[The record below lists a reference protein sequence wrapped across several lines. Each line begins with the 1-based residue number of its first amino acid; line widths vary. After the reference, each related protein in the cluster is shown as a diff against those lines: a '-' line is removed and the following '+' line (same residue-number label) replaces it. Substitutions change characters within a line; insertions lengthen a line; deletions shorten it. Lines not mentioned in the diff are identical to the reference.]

1 MAYSPSAQRMLL
13 MKFRRPEFC
22 ADINCKLYGVYEMTK
37 KACKNKEVATAVE
50 LVMENNQPMVSSLVV
65 AELFEKRHDNVLQ
78 SINDLEIPDHFN
90 ALNFQG
96 VKYTDAK
103 GEKRPSFNMTR
114 DGFSLLA
121 MGFTGKKAMEWKI
134 KFLEAF
140 NVMEAKLTVPPVE
153 GKIQYKKATPE
164 AVKSFEGMVRYWC
177 YLEGFSWEQ
186 GKRQI
191 EGAIRVSDIYEI
203 DVQALESAWMYL
215 NISMS
220 VVPPK
225 LRGVD
230 VCSVE
235 ELAPVYGLF
244 DYWAHCGQRTREEL
258 LADTCGKMCI
268 ESLEDLPK
276 FYLPHAV
283 SLVWQGINSES
294 GRANA
299 LKEESH

>member
-1 MAYSPSAQRMLL
+1 MS
-13 MKFRRPEFC
+13 
-22 ADINCKLYGVYEMTK
+22 K
-37 KACKNKEVATAVE
+37 KDCKNNEVSTVIE
-50 LVMENNQPMVSSLVV
+50 LVMEKNQPMASSLLV
-65 AELFEKRHDNVLQ
+65 AELFEKQHKNVLQ
-78 SINDLEIPDHFN
+78 SINELEIPDDFRQ
-90 ALNFQG
+90 LNFQPSSY
-96 VKYTDAK
+96 VNKQNK
-103 GEKRPSFNMTR
+103 EQPSFNMTR

-140 NVMEAKLTVPPVE
+140 NVMEAKLTIPPVE

-164 AVKSFEGMVRYWC
+164 AVKSFEGMARYWC

-230 VCSVE
+230 VCSAE
-235 ELAPVYGLF
+235 ELAPVKGLL
-244 DYWAHCGQRTREEL
+244 DYWAYCGQFSRDEL
-258 LADTCGKMCI
+258 LADTCGKMCV

-276 FYLPHAV
+276 SYLPHAI
-283 SLVWQGINSES
+283 SLIWEGINNES
-294 GRANA
+294 GKRHA
-299 LKEESH
+299 LKETSH

>member
-1 MAYSPSAQRMLL
+1 
-13 MKFRRPEFC
+13 
-22 ADINCKLYGVYEMTK
+22 
-37 KACKNKEVATAVE
+37 
-50 LVMENNQPMVSSLVV
+50 
-65 AELFEKRHDNVLQ
+65 
-78 SINDLEIPDHFN
+78 
-90 ALNFQG
+90 
-96 VKYTDAK
+96 
-103 GEKRPSFNMTR
+103 
-114 DGFSLLA
+114 
-121 MGFTGKKAMEWKI
+121 
-134 KFLEAF
+134 
-140 NVMEAKLTVPPVE
+140 
-153 GKIQYKKATPE
+153 
-164 AVKSFEGMVRYWC
+164 
-177 YLEGFSWEQ
+177 
-186 GKRQI
+186 
-191 EGAIRVSDIYEI
+191 IRVSDIYEI

-276 FYLPHAV
+276 SYLPHAV
-283 SLVWQGINSES
+283 SLVWEGINRES

-299 LKEESH
+299 LKEASY